1 MHEFLPPVSPIE
13 YHVDFT
19 GVGVERRR
27 SGSGPVAG
35 GEDAFTTGFYLDD
48 EMIGYPFCQNL
59 DPLLADWVDVALFAY
74 VADRLSPRRDPKNPQ
89 RMFQWARR
97 MNLKVPVRR
106 LDEWQQPGIA
116 AAVCDLLRHFTDD
129 EWHIEFVARRGR
141 GRSAVHQGYLFSAP
155 QSQPARVAL
164 YSGGLDSFAGAAQQ
178 CAELSDHSFVLV
190 SGATNSRQRSAQREQ
205 IRALIRQYKREVCQV
220 TVPFGINWR
229 GKSHRGVEDVS
240 QRTRGFLFATLGA
253 VTAITAGSSD
263 LYIYENG
270 IGAINLPYDA
280 TQLGTSNSRAVH
292 PLSLQR
298 MSRFVE
304 LLTGSPFAFQNP
316 YLFQTKGEM
325 CRHPAV
331 RGLANYVPLTFSC
344 DGFPVQAKGKPQCG
358 SCTSCLLRRLSL
370 EAAKL
375 SAFDRADDY
384 ICDLLTPGAKA
395 SERQLQNLRAMEWQ
409 YRKISQRL
417 AGKSPWQS
425 LVTEFPEL
433 QALASELS
441 SNGES
446 AESSAKIERSILRL
460 YARYVAEWGKFS
472 ARERLGT
479 RAQAA

>member
-19 GVGVERRR
+19 GVGVKRRR
-27 SGSGPVAG
+27 SGASNIEG
-35 GEDAFTTGFYLDD
+35 GEATFTTGFYLDD
-48 EMIGYPFCQNL
+48 KVISNPFCQSL

-106 LDEWQQPGIA
+106 LDVWQQSGVVA
-116 AAVCDLLRHFTDD
+116 ALSDVLRHFTDD
-129 EWHIEFVARRGR
+129 EWHFEFVARRGR
-141 GRSAVHQGYLFSAP
+141 GHSAAQQRYLFSAP
-155 QSQPARVAL
+155 PSGPTMVAL

-178 CAELSDHSFVLV
+178 CAELSDHSFVFV
-190 SGATNSRQRSAQREQ
+190 SGETNPRQSSAQRDQ
-205 IRALIRQYKREVCQV
+205 VRALIRQFKREVCHV
-220 TVPFGINWR
+220 TVPFRVNWE
-229 GKSHRGVEDVS
+229 GKTHKGVEDVS
-240 QRTRGFLFATLGA
+240 QRTRGFLFSTLGA
-253 VTAITAGSSD
+253 VTAITSGSSE

-292 PLSLQR
+292 PLSLLR
-298 MSRFVE
+298 MSRFAE
-304 LLTGSPFAFQNP
+304 LLTSSPFAFQNP

-344 DGFPVQAKGKPQCG
+344 DGFPVQTKGKPQCG

-375 SAFDRADDY
+375 SAFDRADQY
-384 ICDLLTPGAKA
+384 ICDLLTPRAKA

-433 QALASELS
+433 QALASGLG

-446 AESSAKIERSILRL
+446 AESAGNIERSILRL

-479 RAQAA
+479 RARAA

>member
-1 MHEFLPPVSPIE
+1 MLEFLPPVSPIE

-27 SGSGPVAG
+27 SGAGIIEG
-35 GEDAFTTGFYLDD
+35 GEATFTTGFYLDD
-48 EMIGYPFCQNL
+48 KLISNPFCQNL
-59 DPLLADWVDVALFAY
+59 DPLLADWIDVAFFAY

-106 LDEWQQPGIA
+106 LDVWQQPGIA
-116 AAVCDLLRHFTDD
+116 AGVCDLLRHFTDD
-129 EWHIEFVARRGR
+129 DWHFEFVARRDR
-141 GRSAVHQGYLFSAP
+141 GHSAAQQRYLFTAP
-155 QSQPARVAL
+155 QSGPMRVAL

-178 CAELSDHSFVLV
+178 CAELSDHSFVFV
-190 SGATNSRQRSAQREQ
+190 SGETNPRQRSARREQ
-205 IRALIRQYKREVCQV
+205 VRALVQQFKREVCHV
-220 TVPFGINWR
+220 TVPFRIDWR
-229 GKSHRGVEDVS
+229 GKTHKGVEDVS
-240 QRTRGFLFATLGA
+240 QRTRGFLFSTLGA
-253 VTAITAGSSD
+253 VAAITAGSSE

-292 PLSLQR
+292 PLSLLR
-298 MSRFVE
+298 LSRFAE
-304 LLTGSPFAFQNP
+304 LLTGSPFTFQNP

-331 RGLANYVPLTFSC
+331 RGLASYLPLTFSC
-344 DGFPVQAKGKPQCG
+344 DGFPVQTKGKPQCG

-375 SAFDRADDY
+375 SAFDRGDRY

-433 QALASELS
+433 QALASELGS
-441 SNGES
+441 SWEG
-446 AESSAKIERSILRL
+446 AESGGKIERPLLKL

-479 RAQAA
+479 RARAA